1 MKEIQI
7 LMSTY
12 NGEKYLKEQLDSI
25 FKQKGVKV
33 HLLVRDDGSKDET
46 LKILKQYDEIEVVTG
61 KNEGP
66 TNSFLDLIELA
77 GDYDYY
83 AFSDQDD
90 VWDDDKLLVAIS
102 MLAMHEGP
110 AVYSSD
116 TRIVDEDLQFI
127 KKETKSPVVTLGSAI
142 VKNYITGCTTV
153 FNKELMVMLKK
164 YKPNHAPFHD
174 WWINLVCLSIGGK
187 SIFDNK
193 PHISYRQ
200 HGDNVVS
207 GNATFIKKWSSR
219 LKKFIQKPYGRDKMA
234 QEIIEKYADNISG
247 DNYRILNAMMNKK
260 YTKEMRTGN
269 VVDDL
274 LFALC
279 LIFRKV

>member
-1 MKEIQI
+1 MKEIQV

-25 FKQKGVKV
+25 FKQIDVKV
-33 HLLVRDDGSKDET
+33 RLLVRDDGSKDET
-46 LKILKQYDEIEVVTG
+46 LKILKQYDDIEVVTG

-66 TNSFLDLIELA
+66 TKSFLDLIELA

-83 AFSDQDD
+83 AFADQDD
-90 VWDDDKLLVAIS
+90 VWDNNKLFVAIS
-102 MLAMHEGP
+102 MLLELEGP

-116 TRIVDEDLQFI
+116 ARIVDENLKFI

-142 VKNYITGCTTV
+142 VKNYVTGCTAV
-153 FNKELMVMLKK
+153 FNRELMVKLKK

-187 SIFDNK
+187 SIFDNT

-200 HGDNVVS
+200 HGNNVVS

-219 LKKFIQKPYGRDKMA
+219 LKKFRKKPYGRDKMA
-234 QEIIEKYADNISG
+234 QEIIEKYADNISSE
-247 DNYRILNAMMNKK
+247 NYRILNAMKNKK
-260 YTKEMRTGN
+260 YIREMRTGN
-269 VVDDL
+269 IVDDL
-274 LFALC
+274 LFAIC